1 MRDPLDGNDAGD
13 FISGAPL
20 QDPADDTSA
29 LKRKAVRLELF
40 TIAWMAVESVGAV
53 TAGVLAH
60 SIALT
65 GFGLDSMLE
74 LLSALLVLRRL
85 RAELRD
91 GTTDEHSERRAL
103 RAIAVSF
110 FVLSLYV
117 LVESSAHLF
126 GHQVPEASLLGIVI
140 TALALVVMP
149 LLSRA
154 KQRIGERLQNRLIIA
169 DAAETKVCALLS
181 LATVVGVLLY
191 SRFGWWW
198 ADPLASLAIVYFAM
212 REGLEAWGGELV
224 CDD

>member
-1 MRDPLDGNDAGD
+1 M
-13 FISGAPL
+13 
-20 QDPADDTSA
+20 
-29 LKRKAVRLELF
+29 
-40 TIAWMAVESVGAV
+40 
-53 TAGVLAH
+53 
-60 SIALT
+60 
-65 GFGLDSMLE
+65 
-74 LLSALLVLRRL
+74 
-85 RAELRD
+85 
-91 GTTDEHSERRAL
+91 
-103 RAIAVSF
+103 
-110 FVLSLYV
+110 
-117 LVESSAHLF
+117 
-126 GHQVPEASLLGIVI
+126 LGIVI
-140 TALALVVMP
+140 TALALAVMP